1 VNTAQAI
8 VIHSGL
14 TPYCTGLPLAAG
26 EFERVCRTWH
36 RTNGVQVPMPGV
48 SAAEGEEKGQGV
60 TARWGL
66 EEAPSKDAGRRT
78 GTGYEVWYT
87 RDERARDREV
97 LHARWGVLDQSGVY
111 AAKVLCLTPGGLHG
125 VQVEGMDEIA
135 WHRRETRR
143 KQRKQT
149 SS

>member
-1 VNTAQAI
+1 MATHCAEQGHGADAVNRAAQAQ
-8 VIHSGL
+8 
-14 TPYCTGLPLAAG
+14 
-26 EFERVCRTWH
+26 RVCRAWH
-36 RTNGVQVPMPGV
+36 RASQVKVLAPGV
-48 SAAEGEEKGQGV
+48 RAAEGEEKGQGT

-87 RDERARDREV
+87 RDERARAREV
-97 LHARWGVLDQSGVY
+97 LQARWGVLDQSGVY
-111 AAKVLCLTPGGLHG
+111 ASQAQCLTPGDLPG
-125 VQVEGMDEIA
+125 VHVEGLEELG

-143 KQRKQT
+143 KQSKQP

>member
-1 VNTAQAI
+1 VK
-8 VIHSGL
+8 V
-14 TPYCTGLPLAAG
+14 LA
-26 EFERVCRTWH
+26 
-36 RTNGVQVPMPGV
+36 PGV
-48 SAAEGEEKGQGV
+48 RAAEGEEQGKGV

-66 EEAPSKDAGRRT
+66 EEAQSKDAGRRT

-97 LHARWGVLDQSGVY
+97 LHARWGVLDKSGGY
-111 AAKVLCLTPGGLHG
+111 ASKVLCLTPGGLQG
-125 VQVEGMDEIA
+125 VQVEGLDDIA

-143 KQRKQT
+143 QQREQT

>member
-1 VNTAQAI
+1 V
-8 VIHSGL
+8 
-14 TPYCTGLPLAAG
+14 
-26 EFERVCRTWH
+26 
-36 RTNGVQVPMPGV
+36 PGV
-48 SAAEGEEKGQGV
+48 SAAAGEEKGPGV

-66 EEAPSKDAGRRT
+66 EEAPSNEVGRRT
-78 GTGYEVWYT
+78 GAGYEVWYT

-97 LHARWGVLDQSGVY
+97 LHARWGVLYKSGVY
-111 AAKVLCLTPGGLHG
+111 ASKVRCLTPGGLHG

-143 KQRKQT
+143 KQRTHT